1 MNPSELNVV
10 ITAAVN
16 YFYSV
21 LTKEDFTYL
30 TAVLNEL
37 SKAMI
42 ATNIF
47 RDQYDKRLAAA
58 KKAERN

>member
-1 MNPSELNVV
+1 MVV
-10 ITAAVN
+10 TAVVN

-58 KKAERN
+58 KKTAKN